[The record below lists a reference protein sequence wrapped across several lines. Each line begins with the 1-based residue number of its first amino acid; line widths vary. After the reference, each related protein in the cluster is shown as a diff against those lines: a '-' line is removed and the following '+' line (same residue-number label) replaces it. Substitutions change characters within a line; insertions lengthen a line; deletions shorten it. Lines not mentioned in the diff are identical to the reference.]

1 MAYFLNVAYEQEGFL
16 FSLEEMICG
25 EYFAPRPAASKNL
38 RSSALLEKLE
48 YLKMTG
54 KRRLGPGITQSEV
67 SLVVVSTE
75 REMLADSF

>member
-1 MAYFLNVAYEQEGFL
+1 MAYFLNVAYEQEISGFL

-25 EYFAPRPAASKNL
+25 RPAASKNL
-38 RSSALLEKLE
+38 RYSALLEKLE

-67 SLVVVSTE
+67 SLVVVSTG